1 MPRSVVLAGTIRCD
15 RCLLPPR
22 WCICSSLAMVTTGIE
37 VDVLLH
43 GREQWRPSSTGKLI
57 ARCVTG
63 ASYRIYERHDRQ
75 RRPPAPD
82 LGGSL
87 HHGIET
93 FSPPRGPLTAD
104 DVWILHPR
112 GEPLPA
118 SNQGRGGIVNAVP
131 PRRVVLLDGS
141 WGEAEEMLRAA
152 EQVGRRVRLSLSGQ
166 SRFWLREQRDTDH
179 FSTAEALLAVFQAAG
194 DRAAESQFRL
204 HFELHV
210 YATLRA
216 RGHKQLAADYL
227 ESSPL
232 PTAIPTFLAA
242 LDMRRPG

>member
-1 MPRSVVLAGTIRCD
+1 MPRSVVLAGTTRCD

-22 WCICSSLAMVTTGIE
+22 WCICSALEMVTTGIE

-63 ASYRIYERHDRQ
+63 ACCRIYERHDRQ

-82 LGGSL
+82 LERNV
-87 HHGIET
+87 HHVSER
-93 FSPPRGPLTAD
+93 FSPPNNPFAAD

-118 SNQGRGGIVNAVP
+118 SDEGTEEAIHAVP

-166 SRFWLREQRDTDH
+166 SRFWLREQRDRNH

-232 PTAIPTFLAA
+232 PKVIPAFLAA
-242 LDMRRPG
+242 LDTRRPG

>member
-1 MPRSVVLAGTIRCD
+1 MPRSVVLAGTTRCD

-22 WCICSSLAMVTTGIE
+22 WCICSALAMVTTGIE

-63 ASYRIYERHDRQ
+63 ASCRIYERHDRQ

-82 LGGSL
+82 LGGSVP
-87 HHGIET
+87 HASAT
-93 FSPPRGPLTAD
+93 SSPPRGPLAAG

-118 SNQGRGGIVNAVP
+118 CDEGMGEAIPAVP

-141 WGEAEEMLRAA
+141 WGEAEEMLRAV

-232 PTAIPTFLAA
+232 PKAIPAFLAA
-242 LDMRRPG
+242 LDTRRPG

>member
-1 MPRSVVLAGTIRCD
+1 MPRSVVLAGTTRCD

-22 WCICSSLAMVTTGIE
+22 WCICSALAMVTTGIE

-63 ASYRIYERHDRQ
+63 ASCRIYERHDRQ

-82 LGGSL
+82 LGGSVP
-87 HHGIET
+87 HASAT
-93 FSPPRGPLTAD
+93 SSPPRGPLAAE

-118 SNQGRGGIVNAVP
+118 SDEGMGEAIPAVP

-141 WGEAEEMLRAA
+141 WGEAEEMLRAV

-232 PTAIPTFLAA
+232 PKAIPAFLAA
-242 LDMRRPG
+242 LDTRRPG